1 MIGPS
6 SQLFLAYITVVLL
19 HRSVILDHVRVVH
32 GLLLLG
38 TATWPSCNHLL
49 LSTLKWSN
57 QCPTL
62 RLIWMMN
69 GSDVVLLGAGLSTS
83 FSAGTIYCS
92 KVTAN
97 LLVKDMRINP
107 SCIQPLP
114 LDIPLLV
121 DGIHVTL
128 IDANHCPGAVLFLF
142 KSPAP
147 PGSEFPEQV
156 LVQNVPSLL
165 LVKNGLLKA
174 VQASNLR
181 LSCCISRDADFDKAA
196 VRSEGCHS

>member
-1 MIGPS
+1 MVD
-6 SQLFLAYITVVLL
+6 A
-19 HRSVILDHVRVVH
+19 
-32 GLLLLG
+32 
-38 TATWPSCNHLL
+38 
-49 LSTLKWSN
+49 
-57 QCPTL
+57 
-62 RLIWMMN
+62 
-69 GSDVVLLGAGLSTS
+69 VLLGAGLSTS

-156 LVQNVPSLL
+156 LVQNFPRLL

-174 VQASNLR
+174 VQASNLH
-181 LSCCISRDADFDKAA
+181 LSCCISRDADLT
-196 VRSEGCHS
+196 RLQ